1 MCYYTALAFGISN
14 NEALFLGV
22 VFTATSI
29 GITIRLLKDMGKLN
43 NPVGLTILGAGIV
56 DDVVA
61 VVLLSV
67 VLSILSGGV
76 NAFDIGLVVVKAII
90 FWVCHSSDRLKS
102 SGSSN

>member
-1 MCYYTALAFGISN
+1 
-14 NEALFLGV
+14 
-22 VFTATSI
+22 
-29 GITIRLLKDMGKLN
+29 MGKLN
-43 NPVGLTILGAGIV
+43 NPIGLTILGAGIV

-90 FWVCHSSDRLKS
+90 FWAVIVLI
-102 SGSSN
+102 GSKVLVRTIDKVKT